1 MLIPIAAR
9 FIIVPQLKSKFE
21 KTILIMIDQNIKDT
35 VIRITKPLSLED
47 VNDIF
52 YKIILEKKL
61 EQSEEDIKNGRLF
74 NTEEAKGKLKK
85 WLK

>member
-1 MLIPIAAR
+1 
-9 FIIVPQLKSKFE
+9 LKKAFAMTDL
-21 KTILIMIDQNIKDT
+21 KIKEE
-35 VIRITKPLSLED
+35 VIKITRSLSLED

-61 EQSEEDIKNGRLF
+61 NQSEDDIKNGRVL
-74 NTEEAKGKLKK
+74 NSDEAKRKLKK